1 MWETQGDGTEMKSGL
16 NRNRSD
22 SQKEWE
28 DRVISGRSPEELEC
42 LVTQLFWLQDMMV
55 QVGQT
60 EDVPN
65 THAVAVHSVARILET
80 QWCGL
85 LLLVDGELEQVAFEG
100 ESGQGGVRRLKKPC
114 QALVR
119 LFEPDADVV
128 SLQDAEAKEQIQS
141 IWPGM
146 AVDCL
151 FAASI
156 RCNHHPKSLLLS
168 GGEEEPSAL
177 EVTMILLSALANSLA
192 VAFDRAKLYER
203 VAQWAVTDGL
213 TGAANYRM
221 HRDVLDR
228 LILRSGETGR
238 PFSLLLVDV
247 DSFKEYNDIN
257 GHPAGDQALIELTRV
272 MQGCLDRTD
281 LLARCG
287 GEEFAILLPGRDLE
301 EAYETAEALRA
312 AVEVHRFPE
321 EEAISSERL
330 TVSVGV
336 ACCPLHDSSADGLTD
351 KADKALYRAKWM
363 GKNLVQTWESK

>member
-1 MWETQGDGTEMKSGL
+1 MKSGF
-16 NRNRSD
+16 NQHGRDADRG
-22 SQKEWE
+22 WE
-28 DRVISGRSPEELEC
+28 DRIISGRSPEELEC

-65 THAVAVHSVARILET
+65 THAVAVHSVAKILET

-85 LLLVDGELEQVAFEG
+85 LRWVEGQLEEVAFEG
-100 ESGQGGVRRLKKPC
+100 EAGQGGVHRIEKPC
-114 QALVR
+114 PALMR
-119 LFEPDADVV
+119 LLDPDADVV
-128 SLQDAEAKEQIQS
+128 ALEDQEAKEQVGCL
-141 IWPGM
+141 WPGL

-156 RCNHHPKSLLLS
+156 RCNHHPKALLLS
-168 GGEEEPSAL
+168 GGEAQPSAL
-177 EVTMILLSALANSLA
+177 EVSMILLSALTNSLA

-203 VAQWAVTDGL
+203 VTQWAVTDGL
-213 TGAANYRM
+213 TGVANYRM

-247 DSFKEYNDIN
+247 DSFKEYNDAN
-257 GHPAGDQALIELTRV
+257 GHPAGDGALIELTDV
-272 MQGCLDRTD
+272 MGACLERTD

-287 GEEFAILLPGRDLE
+287 GEEFAILLPGKDLE
-301 EAYETAEALRA
+301 DAVQMAEKLRG
-312 AVEVHRFPE
+312 AVEDHQFPQ
-321 EEAISSERL
+321 EEAISTKRL

-336 ACCPLHDSSADGLTD
+336 ACCPLHDSTADGLTD

-363 GKNLVQTWESK
+363 GKNLVQRWEST